1 MSNTSNHF
9 ASGYNSSFPNQDLNG
24 GRSRVYLIQNLA
36 RKAVEQAEWLI
47 DQKEKDIHQL
57 VDDKI
62 QIEGADQISDDQ
74 LVQIVAKYGAA
85 RGGMHSTDLAS
96 DRIDERMDN
105 IDQEIEML
113 KAFVVDQKAAYEEC
127 TEDKFTY
134 SSKKRAAPRIDIGAK
149 RRKELA
155 AKYMQQAAE

>member
-62 QIEGADQISDDQ
+62 QIEGADQISEIS
-74 LVQIVAKYGAA
+74 LWLVAKYGAA
-85 RGGMHSTDLAS
+85 RGHAQHRSG
-96 DRIDERMDN
+96 
-105 IDQEIEML
+105 
-113 KAFVVDQKAAYEEC
+113 F
-127 TEDKFTY
+127 
-134 SSKKRAAPRIDIGAK
+134 
-149 RRKELA
+149 
-155 AKYMQQAAE
+155 